1 MRDLVISRNTF
12 INALTSQYQ
21 FTNAVISIY
30 PEIPKLSDS
39 DPYFHGGKPGSIVIR
54 DNYFDTFD
62 APLLYAKSVNGLV
75 FKKNKKRT
83 NTEYKPYHWNQ
94 KVIWLEHC
102 TQTEVEEP

>member
-1 MRDLVISRNTF
+1 M
-12 INALTSQYQ
+12 
-21 FTNAVISIY
+21 
-30 PEIPKLSDS
+30 PKVSES